1 MLVQLTFQSGEVE
14 ESAKMKIM
22 QQVNGIERKPRQC
35 GVSRNQA
42 KKFSKRKCVQPMPK
56 VSEK

>member
-1 MLVQLTFQSGEVE
+1 
-14 ESAKMKIM
+14 MKIM